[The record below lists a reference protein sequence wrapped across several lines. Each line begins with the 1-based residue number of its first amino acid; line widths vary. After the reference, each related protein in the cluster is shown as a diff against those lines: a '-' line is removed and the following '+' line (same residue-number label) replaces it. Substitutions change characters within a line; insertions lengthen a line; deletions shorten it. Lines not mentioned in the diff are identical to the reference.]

1 MTFDPTQETLEEY
14 LRRRSLVPGACS
26 LRLGSCDLA
35 LDELILLH
43 GQRKKGTAE
52 SKVKPFGYD
61 ETIHVGCP
69 LYED

>member
-14 LRRRSLVPGACS
+14 LRRSSLSRKTCAVAF
-26 LRLGSCDLA
+26 
-35 LDELILLH
+35 DEIFLQH

-61 ETIHVGCP
+61 ETIHVDCP
-69 LYED
+69 LHGD